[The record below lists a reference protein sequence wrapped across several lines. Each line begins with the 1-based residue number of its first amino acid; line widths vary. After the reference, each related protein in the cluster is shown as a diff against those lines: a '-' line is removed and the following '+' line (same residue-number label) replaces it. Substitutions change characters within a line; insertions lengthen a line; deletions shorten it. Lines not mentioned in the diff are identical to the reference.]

1 MPTEK
6 LAKMGLLISLGLI
19 FSYVEALL
27 PLFPGVPG
35 IKLGLSN
42 ALVILLLYSYGWSYG
57 VLFQFSR
64 IVISSLLFGN
74 LFSLVYSL
82 AGAAVSLIMMLVF
95 KRLGFFDIPGVS
107 MWGGI
112 FHNMGQ
118 LFIAFIFV
126 QNGAVFY
133 YSPILLISG
142 ALAGYGVGWIG
153 ELILK
158 RRLL

>member
-64 IVISSLLFGN
+64 IVISSLLFEI
-74 LFSLVYSL
+74 FLVWYIPWQVQPL
-82 AGAAVSLIMMLVF
+82 A
-95 KRLGFFDIPGVS
+95 
-107 MWGGI
+107 
-112 FHNMGQ
+112 
-118 LFIAFIFV
+118 
-126 QNGAVFY
+126 
-133 YSPILLISG
+133 
-142 ALAGYGVGWIG
+142 
-153 ELILK
+153 
-158 RRLL
+158 